1 MCANPT
7 SFTTHFNALFFCGIT
22 IFEKVNQ
29 IGKYG
34 KELRQARKNLGP
46 KRLQPKKFKVGCAKQ
61 GLEGHETAIAAQKR
75 RQTSIF
81 ATTL

>member
-1 MCANPT
+1 M
-7 SFTTHFNALFFCGIT
+7 LRFFCGFT

-34 KELRQARKNLGP
+34 KELRQARKKSLGP
-46 KRLQPKKFKVGCAKQ
+46 KRLQPQKFEVWCPKQ
-61 GLEGHETAIAAQKR
+61 GLVGFETAIAPQKR